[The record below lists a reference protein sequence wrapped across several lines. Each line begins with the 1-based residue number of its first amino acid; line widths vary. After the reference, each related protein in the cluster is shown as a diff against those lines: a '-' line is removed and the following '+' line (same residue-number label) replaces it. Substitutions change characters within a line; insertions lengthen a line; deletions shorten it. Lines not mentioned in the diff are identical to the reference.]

1 MITKKPSSPKGGFFL
16 EQDNGKVFAR
26 ISAKFKYLLIKNE
39 RMDTLLTIEERNAV
53 LVSMANLVEEE
64 KESILKAN
72 RIDLDSY
79 SGDDLA
85 MEDRLKVD
93 DSKIEGMIHSLKHLA
108 SQEDPVGVERF
119 RFTHENGM
127 QVYNKTASFGTVM
140 IIYESRPDVTVEAAG
155 IAFKSANKI
164 LLKGGKESLNSNL
177 KIVELWHKALEEND
191 VAPGW
196 VEYLQFDR
204 KQTQEFLKNPDQPV
218 DLIVPRGGERLIQ
231 FVKENSSAQVIVSGR
246 GNNFVYV
253 HDKADTSI
261 ALDIILNG
269 KTGKIS
275 ACNAIDKVLIDSR
288 LPNKEKFL
296 KELLNKL
303 ADNNVEVIADRSLE
317 DLDGVKPLESEDEW
331 YQEFLDYKALIGEVD
346 SVAEAIAKINKYSGG
361 HSASIISKDD
371 KAAKQFMETVDNA
384 AVYHNASTRFTDGGQ
399 LGLGGELAI
408 STDKLHQRGPI
419 GLQHLVT
426 NKWYIHGNGQI
437 R

>member
-1 MITKKPSSPKGGFFL
+1 
-16 EQDNGKVFAR
+16 
-26 ISAKFKYLLIKNE
+26 
-39 RMDTLLTIEERNAV
+39 MDTLLTIEERNAV
-53 LVSMANLVEEE
+53 LISMANLVEEE
-64 KESILKAN
+64 KQSILNSNKV
-72 RIDLDSY
+72 DLDSY

-93 DSKIEGMIHSLKHLA
+93 DSKIEGMVHSLKHLA
-108 SQEDPVGVERF
+108 SQDDPVGVERF
-119 RFTHENGM
+119 RFKHENGM

-155 IAFKSANKI
+155 IAFKSGNKI

-177 KIVELWHKALEEND
+177 KIVELWHKALEQNN
-191 VAPGW
+191 VATGW

-204 KQTQEFLKNPDQPV
+204 KKTQEFLANPDQPV
-218 DLIVPRGGERLIQ
+218 DLIVPRGGERLIK

-253 HDKADTSI
+253 HEKADTSI
-261 ALDIILNG
+261 AIDIILNG

-288 LPNKEKFL
+288 LPNKEEFL
-296 KELLNKL
+296 KELTGKL
-303 ADNNVEVIADRSLE
+303 AENNVRIVADRTFQDLE
-317 DLDGVKPLESEDEW
+317 GVKPLENEDEW

-346 SVAEAIAKINKYSGG
+346 SVSEAIAKINKYSGG
-361 HSASIISKDD
+361 HSSSIISMDD
-371 KAAKQFMETVDNA
+371 NAAQKFMETVDNA

-426 NKWYIHGNGQI
+426 NKWYIHGSGQI